1 MSLAH
6 HAAAIV
12 RATTQRRIPIAATLR
27 THRPFYRQA
36 LQLPARTYASTATA
50 KLDVDPIPVTLASK
64 KTIPIEGST
73 TLLPVLQE
81 LSILLE
87 DEIGGDGSWAKR
99 VKRSMEDLA
108 VKRRGRIAG
117 EPRIFFYSL
126 MMADTWNQVIGD
138 TAAAP
143 RDVVSALLQDPLAD
157 SATIGQA
164 LVSRHQ
170 DANIDVFEI
179 RYVDFV

>member
-12 RATTQRRIPIAATLR
+12 RATTRRRIPIAAALR
-27 THRPFYRQA
+27 THRPFDRQ
-36 LQLPARTYASTATA
+36 PARTYASTATA
-50 KLDVDPIPVTLASK
+50 TLDVDPIPVTVASK

-117 EPRIFFYSL
+117 EPPDF
-126 MMADTWNQVIGD
+126 
-138 TAAAP
+138 
-143 RDVVSALLQDPLAD
+143 LLIIND
-157 SATIGQA
+157 G
-164 LVSRHQ
+164 
-170 DANIDVFEI
+170 
-179 RYVDFV
+179 